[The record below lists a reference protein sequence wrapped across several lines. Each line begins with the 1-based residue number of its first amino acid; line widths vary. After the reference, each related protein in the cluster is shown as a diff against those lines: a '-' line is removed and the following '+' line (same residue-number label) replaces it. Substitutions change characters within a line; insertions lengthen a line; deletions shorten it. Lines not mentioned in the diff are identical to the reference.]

1 MENKKKCLIKNIMNV
16 EHLFTEDE
24 IIIVGEDLK
33 NLKGKILL
41 DDHNEFFVLKD
52 YNIKSFTITDGGWF
66 KKKTEEQA
74 FYIDFIT
81 LTGVDEDITH
91 KDNDMCSLRGVRT
104 LLEYRVN
111 FSKLEKNL
119 IKFTL
124 KNSITLKYGELS
136 VTTNKSSNFKR
147 R

>member
-1 MENKKKCLIKNIMNV
+1 MNV